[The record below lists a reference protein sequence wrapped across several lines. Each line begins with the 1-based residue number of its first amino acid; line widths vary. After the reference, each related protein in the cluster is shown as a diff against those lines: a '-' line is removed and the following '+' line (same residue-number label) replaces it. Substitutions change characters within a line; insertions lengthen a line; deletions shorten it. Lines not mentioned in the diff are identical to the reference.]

1 MTRIICKDITL
12 FYKSNIA
19 LKNVNLKIEQ
29 NGLYGIVGASGS
41 GKSSLLYSLAGFKNN
56 NLRGEIWYD
65 DVELTKLKN
74 KQILEMRRK
83 DFGFIFQKHF
93 LIPYLNVLD
102 NVLVS
107 SNDYKNREKAL
118 EYLDKLGI
126 QELAKNKIYKMS
138 GGECQRVAIARALVN
153 DSKVIFA
160 DEPTAALDSTM
171 TQVVMKMLKEISK
184 ERVVFIVTHDRQ
196 VFDYFDRTIE
206 LYDGAI
212 VDDYKTI

>member
-1 MTRIICKDITL
+1 
-12 FYKSNIA
+12 
-19 LKNVNLKIEQ
+19 
-29 NGLYGIVGASGS
+29 
-41 GKSSLLYSLAGFKNN
+41 
-56 NLRGEIWYD
+56 
-65 DVELTKLKN
+65 
-74 KQILEMRRK
+74 
-83 DFGFIFQKHF
+83 
-93 LIPYLNVLD
+93 
-102 NVLVS
+102 
-107 SNDYKNREKAL
+107 
-118 EYLDKLGI
+118 
-126 QELAKNKIYKMS
+126 MS